1 MKPPLTRI
9 PRSGAVAL
17 ALLPALA
24 ALTAS
29 SLGVAPQSP
38 AAWVAW
44 LVFTAA
50 CCGVGGIATARSS
63 NLSAGLL
70 SMSLLV
76 LNGCLMFGYG
86 CSACNGNAG
95 H

>member
-1 MKPPLTRI
+1 MKPPLTQI

-24 ALTAS
+24 ALIAS
-29 SLGVAPQSP
+29 SMGVAPQSP
-38 AAWVAW
+38 AALVTW
-44 LVFTAA
+44 LVFTAG
-50 CCGVGGIATARSS
+50 CCGVGGIATVRCG

-70 SMSLLV
+70 SMSLMV

-86 CSACNGNAG
+86 CSACTGKAG